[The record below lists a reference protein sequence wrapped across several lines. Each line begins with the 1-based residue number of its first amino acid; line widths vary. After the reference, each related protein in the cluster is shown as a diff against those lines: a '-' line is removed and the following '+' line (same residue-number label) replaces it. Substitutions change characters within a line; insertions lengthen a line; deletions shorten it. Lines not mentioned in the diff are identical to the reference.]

1 MKWYQYYEKSSGKQP
16 DIEFE
21 FKAKN
26 KKEALDK
33 LLDWGDYSP
42 EKLRELKSS

>member
-21 FKAKN
+21 FKAKI
-26 KKEALDK
+26 KKKPLTNYWTGGIIAQ
-33 LLDWGDYSP
+33 
-42 EKLRELKSS
+42 RN